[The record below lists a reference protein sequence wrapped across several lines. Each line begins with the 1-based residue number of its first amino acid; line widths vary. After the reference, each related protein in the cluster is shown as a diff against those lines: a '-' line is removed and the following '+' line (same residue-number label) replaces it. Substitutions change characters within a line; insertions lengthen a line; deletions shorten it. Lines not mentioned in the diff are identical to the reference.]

1 MAQVPQE
8 WLLQADY
15 DLETA
20 ECMLKAGRG
29 IYAVFMVHLAVE
41 KALKGVLHKKFSE
54 MPPRTHNLVYLL
66 QKNACVPP
74 ESLGAFIVELDQAS
88 ISTRYPEELA
98 SMQALYPSDR
108 VGSIIA
114 GGREVLLWVKKIF

>member
-1 MAQVPQE
+1 MAQTPHE

-20 ECMLKAGRG
+20 ECMLQAGRN

-41 KALKGVLHKKFSE
+41 KALKGVFHKKFGE
-54 MPPRTHNLVYLL
+54 MPPKTHNLIYLL
-66 QKNACVPP
+66 QRIGEIPL

-88 ISTRYPEELA
+88 IATRYPEELA
-98 SMQALYPSDR
+98 SMATMYPVDR
-108 VGSIIA
+108 VLRIIA
-114 GGREVLLWVKKIF
+114 EGREVLLWVKKIF